1 MSTLSTTRMS
11 SKGQVVIPEEI
22 RQRLGL
28 KTGAQFVVVGDHD
41 TVILKAI
48 YAPTLKGLGTLMTQ
62 ARKQA
67 RKAGVRPR
75 KPAAACCSSIAA
87 SSAAVAPQ

>member
-28 KTGAQFVVVGDHD
+28 ETGDQFVVVGDHD

-67 RKAGVRPR
+67 RKAGLKKKDVTAAIARVRGR
-75 KPAAACCSSIAA
+75 R
-87 SSAAVAPQ
+87 